1 MFLRG
6 ITITLQIMNNFY
18 SKIKKEK
25 YIRLGIKVYNKNLV
39 FGLVILI
46 AHERMTIF
54 QIDNKNGYFKTI
66 LFHILLFSI
75 IKKKTIHFLNGIVIP
90 CAKPNFKQYL
100 N

>member
-6 ITITLQIMNNFY
+6 ITITLQKINSFY

-25 YIRLGIKVYNKNLV
+25 YIRLGIKVYNKNLIL
-39 FGLVILI
+39 GLVILI
-46 AHERMTIF
+46 AHEKITIF

-75 IKKKTIHFLNGIVIP
+75 KKKKTLYIFLIE
-90 CAKPNFKQYL
+90 
-100 N
+100 